1 MRSNMFTNQTSIL
14 YHGDALKILTD
25 EVHDQSVDLI
35 FADPPYN
42 IGKKFADFVDKWR
55 SEEEYMAWCEEW
67 LTLCIHKLK
76 PCGSLYVMCSTQSLP
91 YFDLFLRKKMTVLS
105 RIVWFYDSS
114 GVQAKNRFG
123 SMYEPILHCV
133 QDESHYTF
141 NAEAVMVEAKTG
153 ATRKLI
159 DYRKPVPTTYNPTK
173 VPGNVWTF
181 PRVRYRM
188 PEYEEHPTQ
197 KPEALLERIILASS
211 NPRDMVLDPFS
222 GSFTTGAVA
231 QRLGRQFIGIE
242 QEKDYVKIGLRRL
255 EIQEKLD
262 GNILI
267 PPKKNFVPKKSRDK
281 TKTSPLF

>member
-1 MRSNMFTNQTSIL
+1 MKSKIFTNQTSLL
-14 YHGDALKILTD
+14 YHGDALKILA
-25 EVHDQSVDLI
+25 EVRDQSVDLI

-42 IGKKFADFVDKWR
+42 IGKRFADFVDKWR
-55 SEEEYMAWCEEW
+55 SDEEYMNWCKEW

-76 PCGSLYVMCSTQSLP
+76 PDGSMYVMCSTQSLP
-91 YFDLFLRKKMTVLS
+91 HFDLFLRKKMTVLS

-133 QDESHYTF
+133 KDESRYTF
-141 NAEAVMVEAKTG
+141 NTEAIMVEAKTG
-153 ATRKLI
+153 STRKLM
-159 DYRKPVPTTYNPTK
+159 DYRKPIPTPYNTTK

-197 KPEALLERIILASS
+197 KPEALLERIVLASS
-211 NPRDMVLDPFS
+211 NPGNMVLDPFS
-222 GSFTTGAVA
+222 GSFTTGAVS
-231 QRLGRQFIGIE
+231 QRLGRRFIGIE

-255 EIQEKLD
+255 GIQEELE
-262 GNILI
+262 GTILV
-267 PPKKNFVPKKSRDK
+267 PPKKSFTQKKHREMA
-281 TKTSPLF
+281 KTSQLF